1 MTLYSFRNLLLLR
14 FAVLL
19 LALAPG
25 LYVGLNAAP
34 AGAQARALV
43 HYQKNMQY
51 SLSGEDERRLAG
63 DILAR
68 APDTITLQEV
78 NRENRQILEFL
89 KPAYPAQKLCRFKDI
104 GGVAVLSRWPLV
116 AGSKRCLKGRGIA
129 ALQVEMP
136 EGKVW
141 VMSVHLETPERP
153 LHGQMVRSLGA
164 ELPGFRGPKIVGG
177 DFNAFPGSESVSVL
191 ARAAGVAPLG
201 PKVVTKRLGGL
212 FALTIDH
219 VLVTGGKG
227 RVEQL
232 PLIGSDHY
240 GLLARFTLDF

>member
-1 MTLYSFRNLLLLR
+1 MLLLL
-14 FAVLL
+14 V
-19 LALAPG
+19 LAPG
-25 LYVGLNAAP
+25 LAPAP
-34 AGAQARALV
+34 AGAQTRALV
-43 HYQKNMQY
+43 HYQKNMLY
-51 SLSGEDERRLAG
+51 SLSGQDERRLAG

-78 NRENRQILEFL
+78 NRENREILTFL
-89 KPAYPAQKLCRFKDI
+89 RSSYPSQKLCRFKDI
-104 GGVAVLSRWPLV
+104 GGVAVLSRWPV
-116 AGSKRCLKGRGIA
+116 VEGSERCLDGRGVA

-136 EGKVW
+136 EGRVW

-153 LHGQMVRSLGA
+153 LHGRMVRDLGT

-177 DFNAFPGSESVSVL
+177 DFNAFPGSESVSTL
-191 ARAAGVAPLG
+191 ARAAGVEPLG
-201 PKVVTKRLGGL
+201 PRVVTMRFAGL
-212 FALTIDH
+212 FGLTIDH

-240 GLLARFTLDF
+240 GLLARFTLDL

>member
-1 MTLYSFRNLLLLR
+1 MTRFPFRFLVLSRL
-14 FAVLL
+14 AELL
-19 LALAPG
+19 LALVPG
-25 LYVGLNAAP
+25 LSAGLYPAP
-34 AGAQARALV
+34 AEAQSRAFV

-51 SLSGEDERRLAG
+51 SLSRQDERRLAG

-68 APDTITLQEV
+68 APDTVTLQEV
-78 NRENRQILEFL
+78 NRENREILEML
-89 KPAYPAQKLCRFKDI
+89 RAAYPSQKLCPFKDI

-116 AGSKRCLKGRGIA
+116 PGSMRCLKGKGIA

-136 EGKVW
+136 EGRVW
-141 VMSVHLETPERP
+141 VMSVHLEPPERP
-153 LHGQMVRSLGA
+153 LHGQMVRALGA

-212 FALTIDH
+212 FSLTIDH

-227 RVEQL
+227 RIEQL